1 MADDVMKITLDYPP
15 SANVYWRMA
24 NNRLYLS
31 EAANDFKAMTMYL
44 CASAGFEPL
53 EGDVSVRLKFF
64 RPRKSG
70 DLDNRI
76 KVCLDALQ
84 GYAYV
89 DDSQVVEIHATRHD
103 DKDCPRVE
111 VEVTQVQE

>member
-1 MADDVMKITLDYPP
+1 MVCVKIILDYPP

-31 EAANDFKAMTMYL
+31 SAAEDFKTMTMYL
-44 CASAGFEPL
+44 CVSSGIEPL
-53 EGDVSVRLKFF
+53 DGDVSVRLAFY

-84 GYAYV
+84 GYAYH
-89 DDSQVVEIHATRHD
+89 DDNQIVEIHATRHD

-111 VEVTQVQE
+111 VEVIQA